1 MKKKNIAELTNCS
14 VEEYREA
21 EKLPFAHPMPFS

>member
-21 EKLPFAHPMPFS
+21 EKLPFAIIV